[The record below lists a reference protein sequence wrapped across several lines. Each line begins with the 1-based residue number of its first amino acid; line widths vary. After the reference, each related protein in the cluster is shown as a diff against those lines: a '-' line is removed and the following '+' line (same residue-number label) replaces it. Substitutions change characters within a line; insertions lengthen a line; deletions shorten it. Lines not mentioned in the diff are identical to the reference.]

1 MPTVS
6 LAQFDESQL
15 DALVQLVGPV
25 DDTALWNSLAKTVI
39 PTTRSQELSV
49 VLGWLRDFDTV
60 TVNES
65 TLWARAIYPL
75 LVLAEEERVRAWS
88 QVPVRAT
95 LGGVELAGVV
105 DGVLAR
111 EGVVGGQATPPFLL
125 VVETKRGIDAT
136 DPRAQLLAAMLAS
149 IEAERA
155 HGHPPS
161 AIERFGCFTVGD
173 TWKFL
178 HAVERVIDGTP
189 SRAMSV
195 SWSRAFSE
203 RLEAEAILATLRG
216 IVGREIAAEQQA
228 RLNATPCA

>member
-1 MPTVS
+1 MPTFS

-15 DALVQLVGPV
+15 ETLVHLVGPI
-25 DDTALWNSLAKTVI
+25 DDSELWKKLENTVI
-39 PTTRSQELSV
+39 PTARAQELAV

-95 LGGVELAGVV
+95 VGGVDLVGVV

-111 EGVVGGQATPPFLL
+111 EGIVGGQATPPFLL

-136 DPRAQLLAAMLAS
+136 DPRAQLLAAMLTS

-155 HGHPPS
+155 LSRSTDP
-161 AIERFGCFTVGD
+161 IERFGCFTVGD

-178 HAVERVIDGTP
+178 RAVECPIENSPGR
-189 SRAMSV
+189 SMSV

-203 RLEAEAILATLRG
+203 RLEAWAILATLRG
-216 IVGREIAAEQQA
+216 IVGREIAAG
-228 RLNATPCA
+228 RG